1 MSSLPTNQAATNLV
15 AASAP
20 TNNPTQK
27 LLYDRKS
34 AAHAL
39 SISTRSLDYLIANK
53 QLATRRLG
61 KKVMVSHAELV
72 RFSRGDHFKLTQP
85 AKKQAVQ

>member
-1 MSSLPTNQAATNLV
+1 MSIAAPAQATEL
-15 AASAP
+15 
-20 TNNPTQK
+20 THHHPTQK

-34 AAHAL
+34 AAYAL

-72 RFSRGDHFKLTQP
+72 RFCRGDHFELTQP
-85 AKKQAVQ
+85 TSKQAIN